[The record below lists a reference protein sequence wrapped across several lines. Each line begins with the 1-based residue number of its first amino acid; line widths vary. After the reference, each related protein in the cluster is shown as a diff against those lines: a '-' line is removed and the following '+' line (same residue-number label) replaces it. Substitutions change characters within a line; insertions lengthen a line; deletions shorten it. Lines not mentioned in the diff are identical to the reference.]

1 METAKFKL
9 DKKIFIKGK
18 IYLLSGLSIGGSY
31 SPLAIGAPDSIVIRN
46 PISGKPYIPG
56 STLKGKLRS
65 LIEIKEGLIN
75 KNSTAKI
82 KYGPSED
89 ESKIAAQLFGMAKK
103 GDPRPSRVIFR
114 DLELLD
120 DADKFKNTD
129 MPYTETK
136 TEVTID
142 RITSAANPRT
152 IERVPAGA
160 EFPLEVIINV
170 FDGEA
175 NGVKDDA
182 QLYVNTI
189 LSGLML
195 LEDDYLGGKGS
206 RGSGRVKITV
216 DSIKVRTAAYYRD
229 PLKNPEEDFDINIP
243 ESLKAQAV

>member
-1 METAKFKL
+1 MFKL
-9 DKKIFIKGK
+9 QSKIIITGK
-18 IYLLSGLSIGGSY
+18 IKTLSGLTIGGSF
-31 SPLAIGAPDSIVIRN
+31 SPLSIGAPDNIVIRN

-56 STLKGKLRS
+56 SSLKGKIRS
-65 LIEIKEGLIN
+65 LTDLRDGSIELGEMN
-75 KNSTAKI
+75 KNVNWISSSNLQHISAR
-82 KYGPSED
+82 
-89 ESKIAAQLFGMAKK
+89 LFGKAESNN
-103 GDPRPSRVIFR
+103 PRPSRVIFR
-114 DLELLD
+114 DAEILD
-120 DADKFKNTD
+120 DPEKFKNTD

-136 TEVTID
+136 MEVVID
-142 RITSAANPRT
+142 RITSAAMPRQ

-229 PLKNPEEDFDINIP
+229 PLKNPEKDFDINIP